1 MSLSQRRAYLAYYS
15 PVLMLRA
22 DESALQPGHS
32 WITNF
37 DFDRDGSFSTNKRN
51 WESLSDYVSGAAR
64 TSGWQIR
71 PTIYTALIEFMEVD
85 GSKSLI
91 LLYHVYHAKQT
102 NGIHD
107 WERIEIRV
115 NNVNGVTGSGTERVR
130 YAAITRHYDH
140 PVRLYGSS
148 DLNFQE
154 TPTGRHVMIWQ
165 AQGSNPLNA
174 GAELQELRFVTNAF
188 SNVDSRVRSNSGSGV
203 DVSGGS
209 SRHNVHYVFVC
220 GAAADASS
228 YWGAQTLTRS
238 NASAMASRR
247 EWRDTVNWSGVRR
260 VRYELQDIADIFPTH
275 WAGGNY
281 QNHWQDP
288 YTLILLES
296 PITNESGGVEVPAGL
311 QRFYQRD
318 VFSNVE
324 INDRHREG
332 YPSKIWLWGVYD
344 LGGDRDIKDAMWSG
358 LSSQPNRATASGWRI
373 SLGAFWWQHDYF
385 AHDGLKAAY
394 QSGRWLPG
402 DWYTPAAGGWDGR
415 WSQIFPD

>member
-1 MSLSQRRAYLAYYS
+1 
-15 PVLMLRA
+15 MLRA

-174 GAELQELRFVTNAF
+174 GAELVHALAARDPRAARVASPRREERAVVRQGLGDHMAVEVALIELAQI
-188 SNVDSRVRSNSGSGV
+188 VDDRRLAAALAEGR
-203 DVSGGS
+203 GGLE
-209 SRHNVHYVFVC
+209 
-220 GAAADASS
+220 GAA
-228 YWGAQTLTRS
+228 LR
-238 NASAMASRR
+238 
-247 EWRDTVNWSGVRR
+247 
-260 VRYELQDIADIFPTH
+260 
-275 WAGGNY
+275 
-281 QNHWQDP
+281 
-288 YTLILLES
+288 
-296 PITNESGGVEVPAGL
+296 
-311 QRFYQRD
+311 
-318 VFSNVE
+318 
-324 INDRHREG
+324 
-332 YPSKIWLWGVYD
+332 
-344 LGGDRDIKDAMWSG
+344 
-358 LSSQPNRATASGWRI
+358 
-373 SLGAFWWQHDYF
+373 
-385 AHDGLKAAY
+385 
-394 QSGRWLPG
+394 
-402 DWYTPAAGGWDGR
+402 
-415 WSQIFPD
+415 